1 MWSIHSL
8 QMEEFYGRD
17 DNKSPL
23 CSSLC
28 VFACVFVNEGTCVD
42 FLSLFFIVIQGH
54 VADLKIKLTLV
65 RLHFNSTPRGN
76 PESGSPVQVCC
87 LSLLPMASA
96 DPRLW
101 DLNRGLH
108 MVFA

>member
-1 MWSIHSL
+1 MGGMIINHRSA
-8 QMEEFYGRD
+8 
-17 DNKSPL
+17 PP
-23 CSSLC
+23 C
-28 VFACVFVNEGTCVD
+28 VCLPVSFVNEGTCVD